1 MASNSR
7 KQIRRSKGSVILRP
21 VAARGKSAA
30 MERARGTKMSEA
42 RRDREAATEAVE
54 DLTATSLDKVR
65 EILFGQ
71 ELRKSDQRF
80 AKMEERLVK
89 ELTTLGNDTKKRLDA
104 LDSVSRAEL
113 DGLSKAVRLEQS
125 EREALGKELGRA
137 LQEVAKTVDKKIA
150 QADAQFV
157 KALRE
162 AQAELSSEVRGLR
175 EELKKAF
182 EESQTELNNRARQ
195 IQASKIDRAQL
206 ASLLI
211 DLAQSLEKDKSR

>member
-1 MASNSR
+1 MAASPR
-7 KQIRRSKGSVILRP
+7 KQLRRKTGSVILRP
-21 VAARGKSAA
+21 AAARGRKAS
-30 MERARGTKMSEA
+30 MIRAQGRTMSEA
-42 RRDREAATEAVE
+42 RREREAATEAVE

-71 ELRKSDQRF
+71 ELRKSDQRLS
-80 AKMEERLVK
+80 KMEERLVK
-89 ELTTLGNDTKKRLDA
+89 ELTSLGSDTKKRLDA

-113 DGLSKAVRLEQS
+113 DGLSKAVRLEQA

-162 AQAELSSEVRGLR
+162 AQAELAGEVRGLR

-195 IQASKIDRAQL
+195 IQATKIDRAQL

-211 DLAQSLEKDKSR
+211 EMAQSLEKDKSR

>member
-1 MASNSR
+1 MN
-7 KQIRRSKGSVILRP
+7 
-21 VAARGKSAA
+21 
-30 MERARGTKMSEA
+30 EA
-42 RRDREAATEAVE
+42 RRDREAASEAVE

-71 ELRKSDQRF
+71 ELRKNDQRF
-80 AKMEERLVK
+80 SKMEERLVK
-89 ELTTLGNDTKKRLDA
+89 ELTALGSDTKKRLDA

-113 DGLSKAVRLEQS
+113 DGLSKAVRLESS
-125 EREALGKELGRA
+125 EREALSKELGRA

-162 AQAELSSEVRGLR
+162 AQSELASEVRGLR

-182 EESQTELNNRARQ
+182 EESQTELNTRTRQ
-195 IQASKIDRAQL
+195 IQATKVDRAQL

-211 DLAQSLEKDKSR
+211 ELAGSLEKDKAGR

>member
-1 MASNSR
+1 
-7 KQIRRSKGSVILRP
+7 
-21 VAARGKSAA
+21 
-30 MERARGTKMSEA
+30 
-42 RRDREAATEAVE
+42 
-54 DLTATSLDKVR
+54 
-65 EILFGQ
+65 
-71 ELRKSDQRF
+71 
-80 AKMEERLVK
+80 MEERLVK
-89 ELTTLGNDTKKRLDA
+89 ELTALGSDTKKRLDA

-113 DGLSKAVRLEQS
+113 DGLSKAVRLEQA
-125 EREALGKELGRA
+125 EREALGKELARA
-137 LQEVAKTVDKKIA
+137 MQEIAKTVDKKIA

-175 EELKKAF
+175 EELKKAV

-211 DLAQSLEKDKSR
+211 ELAQSLEKDKAR

>member
-71 ELRKSDQRF
+71 ELRKNDQRF
-80 AKMEERLVK
+80 SKMEERLVK
-89 ELTTLGNDTKKRLDA
+89 ELTALGSDTKKRLDA

-113 DGLSKAVRLEQS
+113 DGLSKAVRLESS
-125 EREALGKELGRA
+125 EREALGKELARA
-137 LQEVAKTVDKKIA
+137 MQEIAKAVDKKLA

-162 AQAELSSEVRGLR
+162 TQAELSAEVRALR
-175 EELKKAF
+175 EEVKKSL
-182 EESQTELNNRARQ
+182 EEAAVESEKRTRQ
-195 IQASKIDRAQL
+195 IQSTKLDRGQL

-211 DLAQSLEKDKSR
+211 ELAQSLE

>member
-1 MASNSR
+1 
-7 KQIRRSKGSVILRP
+7 
-21 VAARGKSAA
+21 
-30 MERARGTKMSEA
+30 MSEA

-89 ELTTLGNDTKKRLDA
+89 ELTALGSDTKKRLDA

-113 DGLSKAVRLEQS
+113 DGLSKAVRLESS
-125 EREALGKELGRA
+125 EREALGKELARA
-137 LQEVAKTVDKKIA
+137 MQEIAKTVDKKIA

-162 AQAELSSEVRGLR
+162 AQAELAGEVRGLR
-175 EELKKAF
+175 EELKKAV
-182 EESQTELNNRARQ
+182 EESQTELNNAHASAAGLEDRPRAARVAPDRARAVAGEGQ
-195 IQASKIDRAQL
+195 GALNREERTLQPA
-206 ASLLI
+206 
-211 DLAQSLEKDKSR
+211 

>member
-1 MASNSR
+1 MAASSR
-7 KQIRRSKGSVILRP
+7 KQLRRTKGSVILRP
-21 VAARGKSAA
+21 AAARGR
-30 MERARGTKMSEA
+30 RATLARSQGRTMSEA
-42 RRDREAATEAVE
+42 RREREAASEAVE

-71 ELRKSDQRF
+71 ELRKSDQRLS
-80 AKMEERLVK
+80 KMEERLVK
-89 ELTTLGNDTKKRLDA
+89 ELTVLGSDTKKRLDA

-113 DGLSKAVRLEQS
+113 DGLSKAVRLEQA

-162 AQAELSSEVRGLR
+162 AQAELAGEVRGLR

-195 IQASKIDRAQL
+195 IQATKIDRAQL

-211 DLAQSLEKDKSR
+211 EMAQSLEKDKSR